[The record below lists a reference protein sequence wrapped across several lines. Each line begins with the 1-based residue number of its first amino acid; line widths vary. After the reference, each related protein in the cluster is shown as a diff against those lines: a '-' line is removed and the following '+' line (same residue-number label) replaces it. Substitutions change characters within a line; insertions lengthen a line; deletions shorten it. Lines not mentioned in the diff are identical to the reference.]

1 MIKNKIYSNNRKNN
15 NTIAVKIQKKMI
27 KKRSYEI
34 DNRREELM
42 VEEKQNKE

>member
-1 MIKNKIYSNNRKNN
+1 
-15 NTIAVKIQKKMI
+15 MI